1 MVIKMKSLAFMLLSH
16 LLSDANGHLSSYQ
29 SGQCAA
35 RLGVVYPTAVCLC
48 N

>member
-1 MVIKMKSLAFMLLSH
+1 MKMKSLAFMLLSH
-16 LLSDANGHLSSYQ
+16 LLSDANVHLSSYQ

-35 RLGVVYPTAVCLC
+35 RLGVAYPTAVRLC